1 MKTKILPFLLVL
13 IGGLFLSTS
22 AFAQP
27 LEVHATVTNENA
39 VTGSSVTY
47 QIASNAGY
55 KYYWSFETVSGTAPS
70 TTPSI
75 PTAGATIADN
85 TNANKLTVLWDA
97 GTANGS
103 YKIKVYI
110 VDVNGCYSEMIVKSV
125 TVSGILSYSD
135 ATANSVTCSDLA
147 GTVVP
152 GTEKDG
158 TQALHS
164 TSSFDVVYNGSEN
177 LSSVTLAVKNPSGGF
192 INLDGTPASGNITV
206 NNPGTDKDITVT
218 VTDVW
223 ENTTE
228 NDVNFTVDI
237 ISGTTSL
244 GTVTFDPIKN
254 SRTITIRKKPT
265 ISF

>member
-1 MKTKILPFLLVL
+1 MA
-13 IGGLFLSTS
+13 TS

-27 LEVHATVTNENA
+27 LEAHATVTNENA
-39 VTGSSVTY
+39 VTGSTVTY
-47 QIASNAGY
+47 QIASNESY

-70 TTPSI
+70 ATPTI

-85 TNANKLTVLWDA
+85 AVANKLTVVWDA

-110 VDVNGCYSEMIVKSV
+110 VDANGCYSEMVVKSV
-125 TVSGILSYSD
+125 TVSGILSFKD
-135 ATANSVTCSDLA
+135 ATDNSVTCSDLA
-147 GTVVP
+147 GTIVP

-158 TQALHS
+158 TQTLHS
-164 TSSFDVVYNGSEN
+164 SSSFDVIYNGSEN
-177 LSSVTLAVKNPSGGF
+177 LTSVTLAVKNPSGGF
-192 INLDGTPASGNITV
+192 INLDGTSAAGNITV

-223 ENTTE
+223 ENATA
-228 NDVNFTVDI
+228 NDVTFTIDI

-244 GTVTFDPIKN
+244 GTVTFDPLKK